1 MPRALDVLFPLPLD
15 ALTYLEPL
23 SGAQIALGQRV
34 VVPWHGG
41 AKVGVVVGERDVDP
55 GRGLELRHAIG
66 ALDAGPWL
74 RPWAVTALG
83 VVARASGVPSGLVLA
98 TLTPPGFAP
107 ELDHLARLRD
117 EAAGLLAEPDV
128 AGSLAGAPAIGEW
141 VPAESVPAATL
152 ELLRRQGLVDERVA
166 ERPRLRRVLVPVR
179 GPDAALAGA
188 RSGNQ
193 RAALELLLELGS
205 ADSAAALARD
215 AGVGESAVRTL
226 VTKGYAEYAEVPVE
240 PPAILLE
247 DGAAPRLPSV
257 PDSVVPPEGGGAV
270 TGGTRLERLA
280 AVVPLLRADLA
291 AGRSAVVIA
300 PEVAQAAEA
309 AGALAR
315 ELPVQYLTGGF
326 EEESRRR
333 AWAEL
338 PEVGPAVVV
347 GTFTALLAPVVE
359 LGRVVLL
366 DASSGSYKLLSGA
379 RTQVARIAKQLALAA
394 DVPLTRTDVVV
405 TPETLQSLE
414 EGSLRSLPLPD
425 LRLHVADMRES
436 SNWPLH
442 PDLLLT
448 LRQVAERGRQAVVM
462 APRRGFSGA
471 YGCRACGWSA
481 PCPNCDLTLRYHQ
494 RDHRLR
500 CHQCGHD
507 EGLPEVCP
515 ACGSAELEPLKG
527 AGTEWIA
534 GQLARSLE
542 GVSVLR
548 YDSDQ
553 RDDVSALVEGEPG
566 VIVGTTAALRL
577 PRLPNLSLLAVASFE
592 SHLFQADY
600 RAEEEALRTLL
611 SLAELA
617 PKRRTLLLVQ
627 SFVPDHEVLTALG
640 AEAREAAVEVLVGRQ
655 LERRKRFGY
664 PPFTTLAKV
673 QLAAKD
679 RAAASEAAA
688 KAADALLLAGA
699 LEGEVLGPEA
709 APVERLRG
717 RYSFQLLLRAEDE
730 TRMERLLA
738 ALPRRYAGATLR
750 IDVDPRELGELLD

>member
-15 ALTYLEPL
+15 ALSYLEPL
-23 SGAQIALGQRV
+23 SGASIAVGRRV
-34 VVPWHGG
+34 VVPWQGG
-41 AKVGVVVGERDVDP
+41 VKVGVVVGERDVDP
-55 GRGLELRHAIG
+55 GRGLELRHVIG
-66 ALDAGPWL
+66 ALDSGPWL
-74 RPWAVTALG
+74 MPWAVASLG
-83 VVARASGVPSGLVLA
+83 VVARTAGVPAGLVLA
-98 TLTPPGFAP
+98 TLALPGFAP
-107 ELDHLARLRD
+107 ALEHLVRLRD
-117 EAAGLLAEPDV
+117 EAAGLLAE
-128 AGSLAGAPAIGEW
+128 AGLADGASGAPRPGEW
-141 VPAESVPAATL
+141 VAAESVPAASL
-152 ELLRRQGLVDERVA
+152 ELLRRQGLVDERAV
-166 ERPRLRRVLVPVR
+166 ERSRMRRVLVPLR
-179 GPDAALAGA
+179 EPDDDLTGA
-188 RSGNQ
+188 RGANQ
-193 RAALELLLELGS
+193 KAALELLLELGS
-205 ADSAAALARD
+205 AESAAALARD

-226 VTKGYAEYAEVPVE
+226 VTKGYVGYTEVPVV
-240 PPAILLE
+240 PPAILIDSE
-247 DGAAPRLPSV
+247 AAPKLPG
-257 PDSVVPPEGGGAV
+257 VPPAAVPPAAGGAV
-270 TGGTRLERLA
+270 TGGRRLERLA
-280 AVVPLLRADLA
+280 AVQPLLAADLA
-291 AGRSAVVIA
+291 AGRSALVIA

-338 PEVGPAVVV
+338 PELGPTVVV
-347 GTFTALLAPVVE
+347 GTYAALLAPVAE

-366 DASSGSYKLLSGA
+366 DAASGSYKLLSGA
-379 RTQVARIAKQLALAA
+379 RTQVARVATQVALAA
-394 DVPLTRTDVVV
+394 DVPLVRTDVVV
-405 TPETLQSLE
+405 NPDLLHSLPA
-414 EGSLRSLPLPD
+414 GSRRSLPLPD

-448 LRQVAERGRQAVVM
+448 LKQVAERERQAVVI

-471 YGCRACGWSA
+471 YGCRSCGWSA

-500 CHQCGHD
+500 CHQCGHE
-507 EGLPEVCP
+507 EGLPDVCP

-527 AGTEWIA
+527 AGTEWVVS
-534 GQLARSLE
+534 QLRKALP

-553 RDDVSALVEGEPG
+553 RDDVSALVAGEPG

-611 SLAELA
+611 QLAELA

-627 SFVPDHEVLTALG
+627 SFIPDHEVLAALG
-640 AEAREAAVEVLVGRQ
+640 AEAREAAVEILVGRQ
-655 LERRKRFGY
+655 TERRKRFGY

-673 QLAAKD
+673 QFAGKERSAA
-679 RAAASEAAA
+679 REAAA
-688 KAADALLLAGA
+688 RAADALLLSGA
-699 LEGEVLGPEA
+699 HEGEVLGPEA
-709 APVERLRG
+709 APVERLKG
-717 RYSFQLLLRAEDE
+717 KFSFHLLLRSEDE
-730 TRMERLLA
+730 TRMEMLLA
-738 ALPRRYAGATLR
+738 ALPRRHAGATVR